1 MVLLAQGDEEGA
13 GGGLFGLGAGA
24 GVAGQKERRVG
35 LVAEVV
41 TEDAE
46 GPGRVAESASGLL
59 GGLAS
64 DEISAEGLVL
74 PLFWQGGFQ
83 EKAARV
89 C

>member
-1 MVLLAQGDEEGA
+1 MRRGRAADFLGW
-13 GGGLFGLGAGA
+13 GAGA

-46 GPGRVAESASGLL
+46 GRGRVAESASGLL